1 MAATK
6 LAPNPPS
13 ESLVMTVYPSIAA
26 DGFGRVIGKLMN
38 SVPLPFTKNV
48 NLSALILGLPLA
60 PFGVFW
66 YAVQKLFGNRYV
78 LTNRSLQVWSSI
90 GQRLVGSVP
99 LGQIAE
105 ISVVERNGQQ
115 FFRAADLKILDA
127 GGNVALTL
135 PGVPRAAVF
144 RQIIFEARD
153 AHTQVEAALATIG
166 ARHGG

>member
-13 ESLVMTVYPSIAA
+13 ESLVMFIYPSISA
-26 DGFGRVIGKLMN
+26 DGLGRLIGWIMN
-38 SVPLPFTKNV
+38 AIPLPFTKNV
-48 NLSALILGLPLA
+48 KLSALIFGLPLA
-60 PFGVFW
+60 PVGLLLYV
-66 YAVQKLFGNRYV
+66 VQKIFGHRYV

-99 LGQIAE
+99 LGQIAD
-105 ISVVERNGQQ
+105 ISVVERKGQE
-115 FFRAADLKILDA
+115 FFRAADLEVLDA

-135 PGVPRAAVF
+135 PGVPRAEVF
-144 RQIIFEARD
+144 RQIILKARD

-166 ARHGG
+166 ARHGA